1 MRTASNTGDR
11 SALGPA
17 SNVPGDA
24 AGGGPT
30 TLHWAALIAGNIA
43 LALGPWSVRLADSGP
58 VAAGFWR
65 LALALP
71 ILWLIARRA
80 GEPVLGVPRRA
91 AWLVA
96 LGALAFAFD
105 LASWHIGIEFTRLGN
120 ATLFGNAGSI
130 VLLFWGIL
138 VARVMPARAEWAAI
152 VLALGGAA
160 ILLGRSAEIS
170 ASTLMGD
177 LFCIT
182 AGLLYAVYLLCLQD
196 ARKGLGGWAL
206 LVRVCLVA
214 APVLLSV
221 AWLRGEPI
229 WPRDWTPL
237 VVLAILSQVVGQ
249 GLLVFA
255 LRAFPP
261 MIIGLALLMQ
271 PAVAVAYG
279 FLAFGEVL
287 RPLDTVG
294 MAMLGAALAVARA
307 RMR

>member
-1 MRTASNTGDR
+1 MGTTSETRDR
-11 SALGPA
+11 SPLDSQSTNDGH
-17 SNVPGDA
+17 S
-24 AGGGPT
+24 PT
-30 TLHWAALIAGNIA
+30 TLHWAALVAGNVA

-65 LALALP
+65 LVLALP
-71 ILWLIARRA
+71 IIWLIARRA
-80 GEPVLGVPRRA
+80 DEAVFGVPSRV

-105 LASWHIGIEFTRLGN
+105 LASWHIGIEQTRLGN

-130 VLLFWGIL
+130 VLLFWGVLI
-138 VARVMPARAEWAAI
+138 ARTMPARAEWAAI

-160 ILLGRSAEIS
+160 ILMGRSAEIS
-170 ASTLMGD
+170 ASTLVGD

-182 AGLLYAVYLLCLQD
+182 AGFLYAVYLLCLQD
-196 ARKGLGGWAL
+196 ARKSLGSWGLLA
-206 LVRVCLVA
+206 RVCLVA
-214 APVLLSV
+214 APVLLVV
-221 AWLRGEPI
+221 ALLRGEPV
-229 WPRDWTPL
+229 WPQSWGPL

-271 PAVAVAYG
+271 PAVAVGYG

-287 RPLDTVG
+287 GPLDLLG
-294 MAMLGAALAVARA
+294 MAMVGAALAVARA
-307 RMR
+307 RTG